1 VERKVIIKDAL
12 VRRKTPEILILDRRI
27 PWKEALMELDTNAE
41 VLYTVYPT
49 DKGTFMVQ
57 AVPMTISAD
66 MPVGTKLGFP
76 QLPDSIDKIEILKK
90 SFPDTSKIN
99 AQRFLVKET
108 MLITC
113 FDSGAHYIPP
123 FYFKE
128 QAALSND
135 SLKTEGINLFVKVP
149 AVDLKRGP
157 ADIKKPFGAP
167 IIFKEVAPWILGIIL
182 AAAII
187 FLIIYAIAKRRKN
200 QPIFQRPEK
209 PKLPAHVIAL
219 QELDQ
224 LKNDQLWQH
233 EKVKEYYTRLTDIIR
248 IYIEDRFA
256 FPAMEQTTQEILSAF
271 KERKNTLD
279 ETALKDLKEI
289 LELADLVKFAKLTP
303 LPNDNQ
309 LVLTD
314 AYQFVER
321 TKPEEKPEASR
332 PTNNHQSEIKK
343 EKELVDLN
351 KKEENNRL

>member
-1 VERKVIIKDAL
+1 MNRLLKTIFLFLIFCQAGLAGYAQDIKVRAALERDSIWLGDQIQL
-12 VRRKTPEILILDRRI
+12 
-27 PWKEALMELDTNAE
+27 
-41 VLYTVYPT
+41 
-49 DKGTFMVQ
+49 
-57 AVPMTISAD
+57 TISAD
-66 MPVGTKLGFP
+66 MPVGTKLEFP
-76 QLPDSIDKIEILKK
+76 QLPDSIDKIEVLKK

-108 MLITC
+108 LLITC

-123 FYFKE
+123 FTFK
-128 QAALSND
+128 QAAALANEE
-135 SLKTEGINLFVKVP
+135 LKTEGLTMFVKVP
-149 AVDLKRGP
+149 TVDLKKGP
-157 ADIKKPFGAP
+157 VDIKKPFGAP
-167 IIFKEVAPWILGIIL
+167 VIFKEVAPWILGIIL

-187 FLIIYAIAKRRKN
+187 FLIIYAISKRRKN

-248 IYIEDRFA
+248 IYIEDRFG

-271 KERKNTLD
+271 RGRRNVLD
-279 ETALKDLKEI
+279 DITLKDLKEI

-309 LVLTD
+309 LVLND

-321 TKPEEKPEASR
+321 TKPEEKQEVSK
-332 PTNNHQSEIKK
+332 PTDNHSSEGKK